1 MSLLECE
8 LNEWSRSMFWVLK
21 RHNVQLRSDFK
32 FELISKLNHK
42 LGHKL
47 SCKLSYKLSLLPLLC
62 LLVAC
67 SSKTDHQNNTSLNTN
82 TSSITNSASSAIT
95 SSSNKTSSA
104 NMQTGDLLYLLLLN
118 EHEHWEGSPYRYGG
132 NSLHGIDCSSLVQK
146 VFKNSFNIQLPR
158 TTEYQVRKGFS
169 IKKSQLKVGDLVFFK
184 TGRFSRHVGIY
195 MGEGEFFH
203 VSTSKGVKISKLSN
217 PYWRKHYWQSRRVIH

>member
-8 LNEWSRSMFWVLK
+8 LNEWSKFMLWVLK
-21 RHNVQLRSDFK
+21 RHNFQLRSDLKPGFAAK
-32 FELISKLNHK
+32 V
-42 LGHKL
+42 
-47 SCKLSYKLSLLPLLC
+47 SCKLSYQLSLLPLLC
-62 LLVAC
+62 LLAAC
-67 SSKTDHQNNTSLNTN
+67 SSKTDHQDNTPINTIV
-82 TSSITNSASSAIT
+82 SSTTNSASSAIT
-95 SSSNKTSSA
+95 SSSNKTSAA
-104 NMQTGDLLYLLLLN
+104 NMKTGDLLYLLLLN
-118 EHEHWEGSPYRYGG
+118 EHEYWEGSPYRYGG

-184 TGRFSRHVGIY
+184 TGHSSRHVGIY

>member
-1 MSLLECE
+1 ML
-8 LNEWSRSMFWVLK
+8 WVLK
-21 RHNVQLRSDFK
+21 HHNIQLRSDLK
-32 FELISKLNHK
+32 SRLIS
-42 LGHKL
+42 KL
-47 SCKLSYKLSLLPLLC
+47 SCKLSYQLSLLPLLC
-62 LLVAC
+62 LLAAC
-67 SSKTDHQNNTSLNTN
+67 SSKPDHQDNTSISTN
-82 TSSITNSASSAIT
+82 TSSAIT
-95 SSSNKTSSA
+95 SSSNTTSA
-104 NMQTGDLLYLLLLN
+104 AMQTGDLLYLLLLN
-118 EHEHWEGSPYRYGG
+118 EHEYWEGSPYRYGG

-184 TGRFSRHVGIY
+184 TGRSSRHVGIY